1 MNINI
6 GHPERSNCKQV
17 IALHCSGANASEWR
31 NLSKA
36 LHEGYVVRT
45 PEHYGCES
53 SGPWSGEH
61 AFTIADEAA
70 RSLAL
75 VDESDEKFHLV
86 GHSYGGGVALH
97 VALSRPDRISSLSLY
112 EPSAFHLL
120 RQMGEAGAHA
130 YAEILGVA
138 RSISHCITTGDYRT
152 GIADFVDYWSGHG
165 AWKAMHPGVQNA
177 LIRWA
182 PKAPLDFQ
190 ALLGDLTAAK
200 AYAALK
206 CPVLIMR
213 GEHAPLPSR
222 VVSERLIE
230 VLPQCR
236 LKIVAGAGHM
246 GPLTH
251 AAEVS
256 RLIVEH
262 IVGAEVDAQPRW
274 WRQWSLNKT
283 LGSKARAVDVVPC
296 VA

>member
-1 MNINI
+1 MNIEI
-6 GHPERSNCKQV
+6 VHPQRAGCGQV
-17 IALHCSGANASEWR
+17 MALHCSGADASEWR
-31 NLSKA
+31 DLSRA
-36 LHEGYVVRT
+36 LGDGYVVRT

-53 SGPWSGEH
+53 SGPWTGEH

-70 RSLAL
+70 RTLAL
-75 VDESDEKFHLV
+75 IDESEEQVHLV

-97 VALSRPDRISSLSLY
+97 VALRRPDRIASLSLY

-138 RSISHCITTGDYRT
+138 RRISHCIITGDYRT
-152 GIADFVDYWSGHG
+152 GIADFVDYWNGHG
-165 AWKAMHPGVQNA
+165 AWKAMRPEAQNA

-190 ALLGDLTAAK
+190 ALIDDPTAAK

-213 GEHAPLPSR
+213 GENAPLPTR
-222 VVSERLIE
+222 VVSERLLEI
-230 VLPQCR
+230 LPQSR
-236 LKIVAGAGHM
+236 LKIVAGAGHL

-251 AAEVS
+251 AAAVS
-256 RLIVEH
+256 HLIVQH
-262 IVGAEVDAQPRW
+262 IADAEVNAQPRW
-274 WRQWSLNKT
+274 WHLRSPNKT
-283 LGSKARAVDVVPC
+283 LGPKAGAVDVVPC
-296 VA
+296 IA